1 MRTRRGTSRESRSP
15 TKRKLR
21 FIQRHLSTADEHFGL
36 RLGAGLFGTLIAA
49 VTFALLL
56 LLVRDGWAPL
66 RGLDT
71 GVADMFNRIDADHP
85 ELVRAAEA
93 VSEAFDP
100 NVFRVVL
107 ALVALVY
114 LIRGERHHATW
125 LVVTVFGG
133 AGLGFALK
141 EIVGRAR
148 PALPDPVSAA
158 PGLSFPSGHALGA
171 TIGCCLLLLVTLRF
185 LGRRGRVAAAVAAAL
200 IVSTVALAR
209 VVLGVHFV
217 SDVLAGIALGVV
229 WAAVTTWAY
238 VAWRR
243 DTRQPVERPA
253 EVGTPELGVS

>member
-107 ALVALVY
+107 ALVAWC
-114 LIRGERHHATW
+114 I
-125 LVVTVFGG
+125 
-133 AGLGFALK
+133 
-141 EIVGRAR
+141 
-148 PALPDPVSAA
+148 
-158 PGLSFPSGHALGA
+158 
-171 TIGCCLLLLVTLRF
+171 
-185 LGRRGRVAAAVAAAL
+185 
-200 IVSTVALAR
+200 
-209 VVLGVHFV
+209 
-217 SDVLAGIALGVV
+217 
-229 WAAVTTWAY
+229 
-238 VAWRR
+238 
-243 DTRQPVERPA
+243 
-253 EVGTPELGVS
+253 

>member
-1 MRTRRGTSRESRSP
+1 MRARRGTSRESRSP

-21 FIQRHLSTADEHFGL
+21 FLQRHLSTADEHFGL

-56 LLVRDGWAPL
+56 LLVRAGWAPL

-125 LVVTVFGG
+125 LVVTRVYGTL
-133 AGLGFALK
+133 AGWAVALLIF
-141 EIVGRAR
+141 IVGFGIVALVRR
-148 PALPDPVSAA
+148 RKGPDPALATRTVRYAKEEPRPVA
-158 PGLSFPSGHALGA
+158 P
-171 TIGCCLLLLVTLRF
+171 
-185 LGRRGRVAAAVAAAL
+185 
-200 IVSTVALAR
+200 
-209 VVLGVHFV
+209 VV
-217 SDVLAGIALGVV
+217 
-229 WAAVTTWAY
+229 
-238 VAWRR
+238 
-243 DTRQPVERPA
+243 E
-253 EVGTPELGVS
+253 TPELEPVA